1 MTKQTFIENA
11 NAYGVKAT
19 YSGGTQTMFVSGED
33 AKVKSFI
40 RVCNLKGKKA
50 YGFNFAQ
57 S

>member
-19 YSGGTQTMFVSGED
+19 HSGGTQTMFVSGED
-33 AKVKSFI
+33 TKVKSFI